1 MLRKSKYLQAAWSG
15 IEFRI
20 RSELCSSM
28 TVSLEQFQSSEL
40 SRNATRVFSAA
51 EQSPVLVT
59 RRDGEDLVLMSVI
72 EVETRKALL
81 EFAAQLI
88 AVTTDDRGTLT
99 ERMADRFPWMHVLS
113 ASAQQQCTEELV
125 RAARAAFATE
135 QPHLAIIELTA
146 WRETA
151 QAIAEGLGSVDVDW
165 HTLSAPVERPN

>member
-1 MLRKSKYLQAAWSG
+1 
-15 IEFRI
+15 
-20 RSELCSSM
+20 M
-28 TVSLEQFQSSEL
+28 TISLEQFQSSEL
-40 SRNATRVFSAA
+40 SRNSTKVFAAA

-72 EVETRKALL
+72 EAEARKALL

-99 ERMADRFPWMHVLS
+99 ERMADRFPWMHALS
-113 ASAQQQCTEELV
+113 ASAQQECAVDLV
-125 RAARAAFATE
+125 CAARAAFATE

-151 QAIAEGLGSVDVDW
+151 QAIAEGLGPVDVDW
-165 HTLSAPVERPN
+165 HAFTAPVERPN